1 MIDLRAA
8 ISATA
13 IGGTQIGDD
22 AIALLEAAM
31 AACDPVAWVARN
43 LARAGDGLRIGER
56 VLVPD
61 DGGVLR
67 ILGIGKAAPAI
78 VAAVLDAIGEH
89 EALAIG
95 KRGTPAPRGVTTLFG
110 AHPLPDEDSVL
121 AGRAAL
127 DFAARTT
134 ARDRLLA
141 IVGGGASA
149 LACAPTT
156 SLAELRDRTDA
167 LARAGVPIAE
177 LNAERGRLDA
187 LKHGG
192 LAAAAKG
199 PVLALVLD
207 DIPGG
212 GPRIVGSGPCDLPH
226 VPHVVIADNDAA
238 VEAALAVAATRGLV
252 AIRGELLR
260 GEARELGSAIAR
272 DALARARPCAV
283 VLGGEPTVTR
293 RGDGKGGRTMELALS
308 AARTL
313 AGHERIALI
322 AFATDG
328 DDGSSGAAGAVVDGT
343 TALRAIDLDAAF
355 AESDT
360 ATLLARIGDLVVTGP
375 TGTNVCD
382 LVVVVA
388 R

>member
-8 ISATA
+8 ISATTL
-13 IGGTQIGDD
+13 GGTEIADD
-22 AIALLEAAM
+22 AIAVLEAAM

-43 LARAGDGLRIGER
+43 VVRERDGVRIGER

-67 ILGIGKAAPAI
+67 ILGIGKPAPAI
-78 VAAVLDAIGEH
+78 VAAVLEAIGEH

-95 KRGTPAPRGVTTLFG
+95 KRGTPAPRGVTTVFG
-110 AHPLPDEDSVL
+110 AHPLPDEDSVI

-134 ARDRLLA
+134 PRDRLLA

-149 LACAPTT
+149 LACAPTG
-156 SLAELRDRTDA
+156 SLAELRERTDA
-167 LARAGVPIAE
+167 LARAGVAIAE

-192 LAAAAKG
+192 LARAARG

-212 GPRIVGSGPCDLPH
+212 GPRIVGSGPFDLPH

-238 VEAALAVAATRGLV
+238 VEAALAAAATRGLV
-252 AIRGELLR
+252 AMRGELLR
-260 GEARELGSAIAR
+260 GEARELGPAIAH
-272 DALARARPCAV
+272 DALARTRPCALV
-283 VLGGEPTVTR
+283 RGGEPTVTR
-293 RGDGKGGRTMELALS
+293 LG
-308 AARTL
+308 
-313 AGHERIALI
+313 
-322 AFATDG
+322 
-328 DDGSSGAAGAVVDGT
+328 
-343 TALRAIDLDAAF
+343 
-355 AESDT
+355 
-360 ATLLARIGDLVVTGP
+360 
-375 TGTNVCD
+375 
-382 LVVVVA
+382 
-388 R
+388 

>member
-8 ISATA
+8 IAATSL
-13 IGGTQIGDD
+13 GGTALGDD
-22 AIALLEAAM
+22 AVALLEAAM
-31 AACDPVAWVARN
+31 AACDPIAWVARN
-43 LARAGDGLRIGER
+43 VVREGDGLRIGTHT
-56 VLVPD
+56 LVPD
-61 DGGVLR
+61 EGGVLR
-67 ILGIGKAAPAI
+67 ILGIGKAAPGI
-78 VAAVLDAIGEH
+78 VAALRDALGEH

-95 KRGTPAPRGVTTLFG
+95 KRGTPAPRGVTTLWG
-110 AHPLPDEDSVL
+110 THPLPDEDSVA

-141 IVGGGASA
+141 IITGGASA
-149 LACAPTT
+149 LACAPTI
-156 SLAELRDRTDA
+156 SLAALRDRSDA

-192 LAAAAKG
+192 LARAATG

-226 VPHVVIADNDAA
+226 VPHVVIADNDVA
-238 VEAALAVAATRGLV
+238 VAAALAAASARGLT
-252 AIRGELLR
+252 AIRGERLH
-260 GEARELGSAIAR
+260 GEARALGPTIAR
-272 DALARARPCAV
+272 DALAHARPFAMV
-283 VLGGEPTVTR
+283 HGGEPTVTR
-293 RGDGKGGRTMELALS
+293 RGDGRGGRTMELALA
-308 AARTL
+308 AARVL
-313 AGHERIALI
+313 AGHERIALV

-328 DDGSSGAAGAVVDGT
+328 DDGSSGAAGAIALGT
-343 TALRAIDLDAAF
+343 TAVRAVDLDEAF
-355 AESDT
+355 ATSDT
-360 ATLLARIGDLVVTGP
+360 ASVLARIGDLVVTGP

-382 LVVVVA
+382 LVLVVA